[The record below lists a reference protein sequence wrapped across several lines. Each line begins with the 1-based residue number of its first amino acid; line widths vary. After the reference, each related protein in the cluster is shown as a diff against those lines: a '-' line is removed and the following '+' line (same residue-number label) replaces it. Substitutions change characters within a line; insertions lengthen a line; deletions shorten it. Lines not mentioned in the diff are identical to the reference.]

1 MPLATPADL
10 EPLPPCPFDFEGL
23 PPNLDY
29 FYLAALDAA
38 AETNAD
44 AGYTFRLPELLRFG
58 ILHDRTVYPVG
69 ADAPPAGTAEEE
81 EARPLFTLD
90 ASPPAPRKKA

>member
-1 MPLATPADL
+1 LPLATPADL
-10 EPLPPCPFDFEGL
+10 APLPPCPFDFEGL

-69 ADAPPAGTAEEE
+69 ADAPPAGAEEE
-81 EARPLFTLD
+81 RPLFTLD
-90 ASPPAPRKKA
+90 ASPPAPRKKP